1 MNIDFGGVGYDSL
14 PSFVSVASTQG
25 INATLLP
32 DSTSINRVDD
42 IRILNPGFEYSSDPT
57 LKPEAFVSPVV
68 SVINSDTITEVE
80 IIDGGKNYTSTPNLI
95 IVNPVTRIEDITGTI
110 TGTVASNSLSN
121 VEVVI
126 PPKGL
131 QSVTHEI
138 FAINNDN
145 GSTVSKLVY
154 DAAVGIVTCTLVTPI
169 LGFSTPPFSVDEEIF
184 VEGLQKFGD
193 TGTGFNSTDNGFNF
207 FKITAVNNINPATV
221 SFDISPFTSNAG
233 IAKTLQNSFGSL
245 ISRNDY
251 PQFKINQGISKFS
264 VGEKLLAFVGTSYIP
279 VDLKVSVSTNEF
291 IKVVEE
297 TPGAFNLVAG
307 QLIKGFIS
315 GNIATINTISKNSG
329 RFDISYSLRQ
339 NQGWND
345 DIGKLSQDYQ
355 LIPDNDYYQNLSYS
369 VKSSVTYETL
379 VSSVNRLLHTS
390 GLKNFADVG
399 ITSTTSVGITT
410 SSFADILA
418 LDFIEQKRVDTINNF
433 DFALD
438 IDTVDGKSKFLK
450 LKNTKLSPYIE
461 CKTNRVLENR

>member
-1 MNIDFGGVGYDSL
+1 MRFPTISISDAIGIRSVENSGIDIESATSSTLDEGIFC
-14 PSFVSVASTQG
+14 STQVFE
-25 INATLLP
+25 N
-32 DSTSINRVDD
+32 
-42 IRILNPGFEYSSDPT
+42 NPG
-57 LKPEAFVSPVV
+57 
-68 SVINSDTITEVE
+68 VE
-80 IIDGGKNYTSTPNLI
+80 FNLI
-95 IVNPVTRIEDITGTI
+95 TTKYNMSIILSPG
-110 TGTVASNSLSN
+110 SLSGY
-121 VEVVI
+121 E
-126 PPKGL
+126 GY
-131 QSVTHEI
+131 EI

-169 LGFSTPPFSVDEEIF
+169 LGFSVPPFSVNEEIF

-193 TGTGFNSTDNGFNF
+193 TGTGFNSVDNGFNF
-207 FKITAVNNINPATV
+207 FKITAVNNVNPATV

-233 IAKTLQNSFGSL
+233 VAKTVQNSFGSL
-245 ISRNDY
+245 ISRDDY
-251 PQFKINQGISKFS
+251 PQFKITQGISKFS

-291 IKVVEE
+291 IKVIEE

-339 NQGWND
+339 DQGWND

-399 ITSTTSVGITT
+399 ITSTTSAVSYTHLT
-410 SSFADILA
+410 LP
-418 LDFIEQKRVDTINNF
+418 
-433 DFALD
+433 
-438 IDTVDGKSKFLK
+438 
-450 LKNTKLSPYIE
+450 TKA
-461 CKTNRVLENR
+461 

>member
-1 MNIDFGGVGYDSL
+1 
-14 PSFVSVASTQG
+14 
-25 INATLLP
+25 
-32 DSTSINRVDD
+32 
-42 IRILNPGFEYSSDPT
+42 
-57 LKPEAFVSPVV
+57 
-68 SVINSDTITEVE
+68 VE
-80 IIDGGKNYTSTPNLI
+80 I
-95 IVNPVTRIEDITGTI
+95 
-110 TGTVASNSLSN
+110 
-121 VEVVI
+121 VV

-169 LGFSTPPFSVDEEIF
+169 LGFSVPPFSVDEEIF
-184 VEGLQKFGD
+184 VEGLEKFGN
-193 TGTGFNSTDNGFNF
+193 TGTGFNSVENGFNF
-207 FKITAVNNINPATV
+207 FKISAVNNINPATV
-221 SFDISPFTSNAG
+221 SFDISPFTTNAG
-233 IAKTLQNSFGSL
+233 IAKTIQNSFGT
-245 ISRNDY
+245 IVSRNSY
-251 PQFKINQGISKFS
+251 PQFKVTQEISKFS

-297 TPGAFNLVAG
+297 TPGAFNLVTG
-307 QLIKGFIS
+307 QLIKGFVS

-339 NQGWND
+339 DQGWNN

-410 SSFADILA
+410 SSFADTLA
-418 LDFIEQKRVDTINNF
+418 LDFIDKKRVDTINNF

-461 CKTNRVLENR
+461 CKTNRVLEIDDISALFKSTATTLTQFLDLSINARYATFLVQIRDPNTGNTQISDIILFKDSLNIFTAERSKIHTTPSELGGSTWTNGWF

>member
-1 MNIDFGGVGYDSL
+1 MVNIQYLMFHLLLVLLIQVLVYQYQKFQKKLSYTSADTSVLKYSTKSPRAKGPIDRVNIDFGGVGYDSL

-32 DSTSINRVDD
+32 DSTTINRVDD

-68 SVINSDTITEVE
+68 SVINSDTITDVE

-95 IVNPVTRIEDITGTI
+95 IVNPVTRIQDTTGTI

-121 VEVVI
+121 VEVIV

-138 FAINNDN
+138 FAIDNDN

-169 LGFSTPPFSVDEEIF
+169 LGFSVPPFSVNEEIF

-193 TGTGFNSTDNGFNF
+193 TGTGFNSVDNGFNF
-207 FKITAVNNINPATV
+207 FKVTAVNNVNPATV

-233 IAKTLQNSFGSL
+233 VAKTVQNSFGSL

-251 PQFKINQGISKFS
+251 PQFKIDQGISKFS

-297 TPGAFNLVAG
+297 TLVH
-307 QLIKGFIS
+307 LI
-315 GNIATINTISKNSG
+315 
-329 RFDISYSLRQ
+329 
-339 NQGWND
+339 
-345 DIGKLSQDYQ
+345 
-355 LIPDNDYYQNLSYS
+355 
-369 VKSSVTYETL
+369 
-379 VSSVNRLLHTS
+379 
-390 GLKNFADVG
+390 
-399 ITSTTSVGITT
+399 
-410 SSFADILA
+410 
-418 LDFIEQKRVDTINNF
+418 
-433 DFALD
+433 
-438 IDTVDGKSKFLK
+438 
-450 LKNTKLSPYIE
+450 
-461 CKTNRVLENR
+461 